1 MCILKLK
8 GCILSFRSPPS
19 KCNHWLD
26 LEVLW
31 PQNEAL
37 YIMLLES
44 KVKDDDNNNKR
55 CKNTTICLLL
65 VFSLLN

>member
-1 MCILKLK
+1 MSYLIMLVLESCIINLLNTNDKDKYMCILKLK

-37 YIMLLES
+37 LKS
-44 KVKDDDNNNKR
+44 
-55 CKNTTICLLL
+55 CKC
-65 VFSLLN
+65 FA